1 MLNVKCKSVSTQNN
15 LWEYIVESK
24 ITLTICY
31 LLILNNSIFLLKAA
45 PEADLWARWTKH
57 QSNSVQKINHKQW
70 ATFLDRN
77 LITND
82 KSNIYLVH
90 YSRVTNKDRKI
101 LQNYLK
107 YLENINISNYSRSEQ
122 FAYWINHYN
131 ARTVELI
138 LENYPIDSIKDIS
151 FSFFSFGPW
160 DEELITVEGI
170 DLSLNDIE
178 HRILRPI
185 WKDPRIHYAVNCA
198 SLGCPNLLPKP
209 FTAETNEILLD
220 EAAKGYV
227 NHPRGV
233 RFEDEKLVLSK
244 IFDWYLVDF
253 GGSTDNL
260 LKHILGYS
268 ESQLYQKI
276 KRYKGKLEY
285 EYNWQLNEVK

>member
-1 MLNVKCKSVSTQNN
+1 MLNVKYKSVSIPNN
-15 LWEYIVESK
+15 FWEYIVKSK

-31 LLILNNSIFLLKAA
+31 LLILHNSIFLLKAA
-45 PEADLWARWTKH
+45 PEADLWTRWTKH

-82 KSNIYLVH
+82 KSNIYLVP

-138 LENYPIDSIKDIS
+138 LENYPIDSIKNIS

-198 SLGCPNLLPKP
+198 SMGCPNLLPKP
-209 FTAETNEILLD
+209 FTAKTNEMLLD

-260 LKHILGYS
+260 LQHILEYS

-276 KRYKGKLEY
+276 KQYKGKLEY
-285 EYNWQLNEVK
+285 EYNWQLNEIR

>member
-1 MLNVKCKSVSTQNN
+1 MIKIKFRLVSAPNSF
-15 LWEYIVESK
+15 WKMVVESK
-24 ITLTICY
+24 ISLTICF
-31 LLILNNSIFLLKAA
+31 LLIINSSTFLLEAA
-45 PEADLWARWTKH
+45 PEANLWKRWTKH
-57 QSNSVQKINHKQW
+57 QSNSVQKIDHNQW

-82 KSNIYLVH
+82 KSVIYLLQ

-101 LQNYLK
+101 LQDYLK
-107 YLENINISNYSRSEQ
+107 YLENINISDYSRPEQ

-160 DEELITVEGI
+160 DEELITVEDI

-198 SLGCPNLLPKP
+198 SIGCPNLLPKP
-209 FTAETNEILLD
+209 FTSETSEMLLN
-220 EAAKGYV
+220 EAAKSYV

-233 RFEDEKLVLSK
+233 RFEDGKLVLSK
-244 IFDWYLVDF
+244 IFDWYIVDF
-253 GGSTDNL
+253 GGSTDSL
-260 LKHILGYS
+260 LKHLLEYS
-268 ESQLYQKI
+268 EPHLSHII
-276 KRYKGKLEY
+276 KHYKGKLEY
-285 EYNWQLNEVK
+285 DYNWQLNEIK

>member
-1 MLNVKCKSVSTQNN
+1 MPNVKFGLMLVTDYF
-15 LWEYIVESK
+15 WEYIVESK
-24 ITLTICY
+24 ISHKICF
-31 LLILNNSIFLLKAA
+31 LLIFNSFPFLLKAA
-45 PEADLWARWTKH
+45 PEANLWKRWTKH
-57 QSNSVQKINHKQW
+57 QPNSVQEIDHDQW
-70 ATFLDRN
+70 QIFLERN

-82 KSNIYLVH
+82 KSAIYLLR

-101 LQNYLK
+101 LQNYLQ
-107 YLENINISNYSRSEQ
+107 YLENINISNYSKPEQ

-198 SLGCPNLLPKP
+198 SMGCPNLLPKP
-209 FTAETNEILLD
+209 FTSETSEMLLD
-220 EAAKGYV
+220 EAAKGYI

-233 RFEDEKLVLSK
+233 RFEDEKIVLSK

-260 LKHILGYS
+260 LKHILEYS
-268 ESQLYQKI
+268 EPHFFKKI
-276 KRYKGKLEY
+276 KHFKGKQNNL
-285 EYNWQLNEVK
+285 QPTHCKGH

>member
-1 MLNVKCKSVSTQNN
+1 MQNVKFSVMSVTDYF
-15 LWEYIVESK
+15 WGYIVGSK
-24 ITLTICY
+24 IILTICF
-31 LLILNNSIFLLKAA
+31 ILVFKCSTSLLKAA
-45 PEADLWARWTKH
+45 PEANLWTRWTKH
-57 QSNSVQKINHKQW
+57 QSNSVQKIDHNQW

-82 KSNIYLVH
+82 KSNIYLMR
-90 YSRVTNKDRKI
+90 YSRVTDKDRNI
-101 LQNYLK
+101 LQNYLQ
-107 YLENINISNYSRSEQ
+107 YLENINISNYSRPEQ

-160 DEELITVEGI
+160 DEKLITVDGI

-198 SLGCPNLLPKP
+198 SMGCPNLLPRP
-209 FTAETNEILLD
+209 FTSETNEILLD
-220 EAAKGYV
+220 EAAKGYI

-233 RFEDEKLVLSK
+233 RFEDETLVLSK

-253 GGSTDNL
+253 GGSSDNL
-260 LKHILGYS
+260 LKHILEYS
-268 ESQLYQKI
+268 EQQFSHTI
-276 KRYKGKLEY
+276 KHYKGKFEY
-285 EYNWQLNEVK
+285 DYNWQLNEIK

>member
-1 MLNVKCKSVSTQNN
+1 MLNVKYKSVSIPNN
-15 LWEYIVESK
+15 FWEYIVESK

-45 PEADLWARWTKH
+45 PEADLWTRWTKH

-82 KSNIYLVH
+82 KSNIYLVP

-138 LENYPIDSIKDIS
+138 LENYPIDSIKNIS

-198 SLGCPNLLPKP
+198 SMGCPNLLPKP
-209 FTAETNEILLD
+209 FTAETNEMLLD

-260 LKHILGYS
+260 LQHILEYS

-276 KRYKGKLEY
+276 KQYKGKLEY
-285 EYNWQLNEVK
+285 EYNWQLNEIR

>member
-1 MLNVKCKSVSTQNN
+1 MQNEKFSLMSVTDYF
-15 LWEYIVESK
+15 WEYIIESK
-24 ITLTICY
+24 ISLTICF
-31 LLILNNSIFLLKAA
+31 LLIFNSFPFLLKAA
-45 PEADLWARWTKH
+45 PEASLWTRWTKH
-57 QSNSVQKINHKQW
+57 QSNSVRKIDHNQW
-70 ATFLDRN
+70 AKFLNSN

-82 KSNIYLVH
+82 KSDIYLLR
-90 YSRVTNKDRKI
+90 YSQVTNNDRKI
-101 LQNYLK
+101 LQNYLQ
-107 YLENINISNYSRSEQ
+107 YLENINISNYSQPEQ

-138 LENYPIDSIKDIS
+138 LENYPMDSIKDIS

-170 DLSLNDIE
+170 KLSLNDIE

-198 SLGCPNLLPKP
+198 SMGCPNLLPKP
-209 FTAETNEILLD
+209 FTSETSEMLLD

-244 IFDWYLVDF
+244 IFNWYLVDF

-260 LKHILGYS
+260 LKHILEYS
-268 ESQLYQKI
+268 ELQLHQKI

-285 EYNWQLNEVK
+285 EYNWQLNEVR

>member
-1 MLNVKCKSVSTQNN
+1 M
-15 LWEYIVESK
+15 
-24 ITLTICY
+24 
-31 LLILNNSIFLLKAA
+31 
-45 PEADLWARWTKH
+45 P
-57 QSNSVQKINHKQW
+57 
-70 ATFLDRN
+70 
-77 LITND
+77 
-82 KSNIYLVH
+82 

-131 ARTVELI
+131 ARTIELI

-198 SLGCPNLLPKP
+198 SMGCPNLLPKP
-209 FTAETNEILLD
+209 FTAETSEMLLD

-253 GGSTDNL
+253 GSSTDNL
-260 LKHILGYS
+260 LKHILEYCNP
-268 ESQLYQKI
+268 QLSHTI
-276 KRYKGKLEY
+276 KHYKGKLEY
-285 EYNWQLNEVK
+285 GYDWQLNEIK

>member
-1 MLNVKCKSVSTQNN
+1 MRNIKFKLVS
-15 LWEYIVESK
+15 IPDFIFGKHCSIK
-24 ITLTICY
+24 INLTICF
-31 LLILNNSIFLLKAA
+31 LLIFNGPTFLLKAA
-45 PEADLWARWTKH
+45 PEANLWQRWTKH
-57 QSNSVQKINHKQW
+57 QSHSKRKIDHNQW
-70 ATFLDRN
+70 AIFLDRY
-77 LITND
+77 LIIND
-82 KSNIYLVH
+82 KSNINLMR
-90 YSRVTNKDRKI
+90 YSQVTKKDRKI
-101 LQNYLK
+101 LQNYLR
-107 YLENINISNYSRSEQ
+107 YLEDINISHYSRPEQ

-198 SLGCPNLLPKP
+198 SMSCPNLLSKP
-209 FTAETNEILLD
+209 FTAETSEMLLD

-233 RFEDEKLVLSK
+233 RFEDKKLMLSK

-260 LKHILGYS
+260 LKHILKYS
-268 ESQLYQKI
+268 EPHFFQKI
-276 KRYKGKLEY
+276 KHFKGKPEY
-285 EYNWQLNEVK
+285 VYDWQLNEKK

>member
-1 MLNVKCKSVSTQNN
+1 MLNVKYKSVSIPNN
-15 LWEYIVESK
+15 FWEYIVESK

-45 PEADLWARWTKH
+45 PEADLWTRWTKH

-82 KSNIYLVH
+82 KSNIYLVP

-138 LENYPIDSIKDIS
+138 LENYPIDSIKNIS

-170 DLSLNDIE
+170 ELSLNDIE

-198 SLGCPNLLPKP
+198 SMGCPNLLPKP
-209 FTAETNEILLD
+209 FTAETNEMLLD

-260 LKHILGYS
+260 LQHILEYS

-276 KRYKGKLEY
+276 KQYKGKLEY
-285 EYNWQLNEVK
+285 EYNWQLNEIR

>member
-1 MLNVKCKSVSTQNN
+1 MQNVKFSVMSVTDYF
-15 LWEYIVESK
+15 WGYIVESK
-24 ITLTICY
+24 ISHKICF
-31 LLILNNSIFLLKAA
+31 LLIFNSFPFLLKAA
-45 PEADLWARWTKH
+45 PEAKLWKRWTKH
-57 QSNSVQKINHKQW
+57 QPNSVQKIDHNQW
-70 ATFLDRN
+70 QIFLDRN

-82 KSNIYLVH
+82 KSNIHLLR

-101 LQNYLK
+101 LQNYLQ
-107 YLENINISNYSRSEQ
+107 YLENINISNYSKPEQ

-198 SLGCPNLLPKP
+198 SMGCPNLLPKP
-209 FTAETNEILLD
+209 FTSETSEMLLD

-233 RFEDEKLVLSK
+233 RFKDEKLVLSK

-260 LKHILGYS
+260 LKHILEYS
-268 ESQLYQKI
+268 EPQFSHMI
-276 KRYKGKLEY
+276 KHYKGKFEY
-285 EYNWQLNEVK
+285 DYNWQLNEIK

>member
-1 MLNVKCKSVSTQNN
+1 MLNVKCKSVSIPNN
-15 LWEYIVESK
+15 FWECIVESK

-82 KSNIYLVH
+82 KSNIYLVP

-198 SLGCPNLLPKP
+198 SMGCPNLLPKP
-209 FTAETNEILLD
+209 FTAETNEVLLD

-253 GGSTDNL
+253 GGSTENL
-260 LKHILGYS
+260 LKHILEYS
-268 ESQLYQKI
+268 ETHLYQKI

-285 EYNWQLNEVK
+285 EYNWQLNEIR

>member
-1 MLNVKCKSVSTQNN
+1 MQNVKFSVMSVTDYF
-15 LWEYIVESK
+15 WGYIVGSK
-24 ITLTICY
+24 IILTICF
-31 LLILNNSIFLLKAA
+31 ILVFNSSTSLLKAA
-45 PEADLWARWTKH
+45 PEANLWTRWTKH
-57 QSNSVQKINHKQW
+57 QSNSVQKIDHNQW

-82 KSNIYLVH
+82 KSNIHLMR
-90 YSRVTNKDRKI
+90 YSRVTDKDRNI
-101 LQNYLK
+101 LQNYLQ
-107 YLENINISNYSRSEQ
+107 YLENINISNYSQPEQ

-160 DEELITVEGI
+160 DEKLITVDGI

-198 SLGCPNLLPKP
+198 SMGCPNLLPRP
-209 FTAETNEILLD
+209 FTSETNEILLD
-220 EAAKGYV
+220 EAAKGFI

-233 RFEDEKLVLSK
+233 RFEDETLVLSQ

-253 GGSTDNL
+253 GGSSDNL
-260 LKHILGYS
+260 LKHILEYS
-268 ESQLYQKI
+268 EQQFSHTI
-276 KRYKGKLEY
+276 EHYKGKFEY
-285 EYNWQLNEVK
+285 DYNWQLNESK

>member
-1 MLNVKCKSVSTQNN
+1 MLNVKFRLPSVLKSF
-15 LWEYIVESK
+15 WEYIAKSK
-24 ITLTICY
+24 ISLTICF
-31 LLILNNSIFLLKAA
+31 LIIFNSYTFLLKAA
-45 PEADLWARWTKH
+45 PEANLWKRWTKH
-57 QSNSVQKINHKQW
+57 QSNSVKKIDHNQW

-77 LITND
+77 LETND
-82 KSNIYLVH
+82 KSNIYLLH
-90 YSRVTNKDRKI
+90 YSQVTDKDRKI
-101 LQNYLK
+101 LQDYLK
-107 YLENINISNYSRSEQ
+107 YLENINISHYSRPEQ

-198 SLGCPNLLPKP
+198 SIGCPNLLPKP
-209 FTAETNEILLD
+209 FTSETSEMLLD

-233 RFEDEKLVLSK
+233 RFENGKLVLSK

-260 LKHILGYS
+260 LKHILEYS
-268 ESQLYQKI
+268 EPQFIHMI
-276 KRYKGKLEY
+276 KHYEGKLEY
-285 EYNWQLNEVK
+285 DYNWQLNEIK

>member
-1 MLNVKCKSVSTQNN
+1 MLNVKYKSVSIPNN
-15 LWEYIVESK
+15 FWEYIVESK

-45 PEADLWARWTKH
+45 PEADLWTRWTKH

-82 KSNIYLVH
+82 KSNIYLVP

-138 LENYPIDSIKDIS
+138 LENHPIDSIKNIS

-170 DLSLNDIE
+170 ELSLNDIE

-198 SLGCPNLLPKP
+198 SMGCPNLLPKP
-209 FTAETNEILLD
+209 FTAETNEMLLD

-260 LKHILGYS
+260 LQHILEYS

-276 KRYKGKLEY
+276 KQYKGKLEY
-285 EYNWQLNEVK
+285 EYNWQLNEIR

>member
-1 MLNVKCKSVSTQNN
+1 MLNVKYKSVSIPNN
-15 LWEYIVESK
+15 FWEYIVESK

-45 PEADLWARWTKH
+45 PEADLWTRWTKH

-82 KSNIYLVH
+82 KSNIYLVP
-90 YSRVTNKDRKI
+90 YSRVRNKDRKI

-138 LENYPIDSIKDIS
+138 LENYPIDSIKNIS

-170 DLSLNDIE
+170 ELSLNDIE

-198 SLGCPNLLPKP
+198 SMGCPNLLPKP
-209 FTAETNEILLD
+209 FTAETNEMLLD

-260 LKHILGYS
+260 LQHILEYS

-276 KRYKGKLEY
+276 KQYKGKLEY
-285 EYNWQLNEVK
+285 EYNWQLNEIR

>member
-1 MLNVKCKSVSTQNN
+1 MLNVKCKSVSIPNN
-15 LWEYIVESK
+15 FWECIVESK

-82 KSNIYLVH
+82 KSNIHLVP
-90 YSRVTNKDRKI
+90 YSQVTNKDRKI

-185 WKDPRIHYAVNCA
+185 WKDPRIHHAVNCA
-198 SLGCPNLLPKP
+198 SIGCPNLLPKP
-209 FTAETNEILLD
+209 FTSETSEMLLD

-260 LKHILGYS
+260 LKHILEYS
-268 ESQLYQKI
+268 ESQLYQKV

-285 EYNWQLNEVK
+285 EYNWQLNEVR

>member
-1 MLNVKCKSVSTQNN
+1 MPNEKFSLMLVTDYF
-15 LWEYIVESK
+15 WEYIVESK
-24 ITLTICY
+24 ISHKICF
-31 LLILNNSIFLLKAA
+31 LLIFNSFPFLLKAA
-45 PEADLWARWTKH
+45 PEADLWTRWTKH
-57 QSNSVQKINHKQW
+57 QSNSVQKIDHNQW
-70 ATFLDRN
+70 QIFLERN

-82 KSNIYLVH
+82 KSAIYLLR

-101 LQNYLK
+101 LQNYLQ
-107 YLENINISNYSRSEQ
+107 YLENINISNYSKPEQ

-198 SLGCPNLLPKP
+198 SMGCPNLLPEP
-209 FTAETNEILLD
+209 FTSETSEMLLD

-233 RFEDEKLVLSK
+233 RFEDEKIVLSK

-260 LKHILGYS
+260 LKHILEYS
-268 ESQLYQKI
+268 EPQFSNMI
-276 KRYKGKLEY
+276 KHYKGKFEY
-285 EYNWQLNEVK
+285 DYNWQLNEIK

>member
-1 MLNVKCKSVSTQNN
+1 MLNVKYKSVSIPNN
-15 LWEYIVESK
+15 FWEYIVESK

-45 PEADLWARWTKH
+45 PEADLWTRWTKH

-82 KSNIYLVH
+82 KSNIYLVP

-107 YLENINISNYSRSEQ
+107 FLENINISNYSRSEQ

-138 LENYPIDSIKDIS
+138 LENYPIDSIKNIS

-198 SLGCPNLLPKP
+198 SMGCPNLLPKP
-209 FTAETNEILLD
+209 FTAETNEMLLD

-260 LKHILGYS
+260 LQHILEYS

-276 KRYKGKLEY
+276 KQYKGKLEY
-285 EYNWQLNEVK
+285 EYNWQLNEIR

>member
-1 MLNVKCKSVSTQNN
+1 MPNLKFSLMLVTDYF
-15 LWEYIVESK
+15 WEYIVESK
-24 ITLTICY
+24 ISHTICF
-31 LLILNNSIFLLKAA
+31 LLIFNSFPFLLKAA
-45 PEADLWARWTKH
+45 PEADLWTRWTKH
-57 QSNSVQKINHKQW
+57 RSNSVQKIDHNQW
-70 ATFLDRN
+70 QIFLDRN

-82 KSNIYLVH
+82 KSTIHLLR
-90 YSRVTNKDRKI
+90 YSQVTNKDRKI
-101 LQNYLK
+101 LQNYLQ
-107 YLENINISNYSRSEQ
+107 YLENVNISNYSKPEQ

-198 SLGCPNLLPKP
+198 SMGCPNLLPKP
-209 FTAETNEILLD
+209 FTSETSEMLLD
-220 EAAKGYV
+220 EAAKGYI
-227 NHPRGV
+227 NDPRGV
-233 RFEDEKLVLSK
+233 RFEDEKIVLSK
-244 IFDWYLVDF
+244 IFDWYLIDF

-260 LKHILGYS
+260 LKHILEYIEPQFS
-268 ESQLYQKI
+268 NMI
-276 KRYKGKLEY
+276 KHYKGKFEY
-285 EYNWQLNEVK
+285 DYNWQLNEIK

>member
-1 MLNVKCKSVSTQNN
+1 MLNVKYKSVSIPNN
-15 LWEYIVESK
+15 FWECIVESK
-24 ITLTICY
+24 LTLTICY

-45 PEADLWARWTKH
+45 PEADLWTRWTKH
-57 QSNSVQKINHKQW
+57 QSNSVQNINHKQW

-82 KSNIYLVH
+82 KSNIYLVP

-198 SLGCPNLLPKP
+198 SMGCPNLLPKP
-209 FTAETNEILLD
+209 FTAKINEMLLD
-220 EAAKGYV
+220 EAAKSYV

-253 GGSTDNL
+253 GGSNDNL
-260 LKHILGYS
+260 LQHILKYS
-268 ESQLYQKI
+268 ESQLYKKI
-276 KRYKGKLEY
+276 ERYNGKLEY
-285 EYNWQLNEVK
+285 EYNWQLNEVR

>member
-1 MLNVKCKSVSTQNN
+1 MPNVKFSLMLVTDYF
-15 LWEYIVESK
+15 WEYIVESK
-24 ITLTICY
+24 IGHTICF
-31 LLILNNSIFLLKAA
+31 LLIINSFPFPLKAA
-45 PEADLWARWTKH
+45 PEADLWTRWTKH
-57 QSNSVQKINHKQW
+57 RSNSVQKIDHNQW
-70 ATFLDRN
+70 QIFLDRN

-82 KSNIYLVH
+82 KSNIHLLR

-101 LQNYLK
+101 LQNYLQ
-107 YLENINISNYSRSEQ
+107 YLENINISNYSKPEQ

-198 SLGCPNLLPKP
+198 SMGCPNLLPKP
-209 FTAETNEILLD
+209 FTSETSEMLLD
-220 EAAKGYV
+220 EAAKGYI

-233 RFEDEKLVLSK
+233 RFEDEKIVLSK

-260 LKHILGYS
+260 LKHILEYS
-268 ESQLYQKI
+268 EPQFSHMI
-276 KRYKGKLEY
+276 KHYKGKFEY
-285 EYNWQLNEVK
+285 DYNWQLNEIK

>member
-1 MLNVKCKSVSTQNN
+1 MLNVKCKSVSIPNN
-15 LWEYIVESK
+15 FWESIVESK

-82 KSNIYLVH
+82 KSNIHLVP

-198 SLGCPNLLPKP
+198 SMGCPNLLPKP
-209 FTAETNEILLD
+209 FTAETNKVLLD

-260 LKHILGYS
+260 IKHILEYS

-285 EYNWQLNEVK
+285 EYNWQLNEGR